1 MLCQL
6 SYIRHAEELL
16 FDCRRIVK
24 RFLYEKWSE
33 ELDSFLIEGGVP
45 LEGVVEI
52 SGSKNAALPIIMASI
67 AVDGEVS
74 FSNVPELRDI
84 HTTIRLLNI
93 LGRKAEFD
101 RSVVT
106 VKNGPLGMEA
116 PYELVKTM
124 RASVL
129 CLGPLLAR
137 LGEAKVSLPGGCAIG
152 ARPVDQHLSALER
165 MGAVFDLEN
174 GYIHGKCPGGLKGA
188 RIRFDFPT
196 VGGTEN
202 VLMAACLAKGET
214 VLENVA
220 REPEIVDLADFL
232 IRCGARIEG
241 QGTTVIRVQGVK
253 TLHGCSYS
261 IMPDRIEAGTFL
273 VAAAVT
279 GGKLCL
285 KNCPTDALSAVLDK
299 LRAAGMVIE
308 EHEDGLLACNGNAG
322 LKGVDI
328 STRPYPGFPTDMQA
342 QFMVLMCCA
351 QGSGIVE
358 ENIFENR
365 FMHVQELIRM
375 GADIHVRGSSAMV
388 RGGRKLMGA
397 PVMASDLRAGAA
409 LVLAG
414 LAAEGTTRVQRVYHI
429 DRGYEKLVDK
439 LTLAGARIR
448 RVKDT
453 DLEG

>member
-1 MLCQL
+1 M
-6 SYIRHAEELL
+6 
-16 FDCRRIVK
+16 
-24 RFLYEKWSE
+24 
-33 ELDSFLIEGGVP
+33 DSFLIEGGVP
-45 LEGVVEI
+45 LRGVIRI

-67 AVDGEVS
+67 AVDDRVTYT
-74 FSNVPELRDI
+74 NVPDLRDI

-93 LGRKAEFD
+93 LGREASLENG
-101 RSVVT
+101 SVT
-106 VKNGPLGMEA
+106 VKNGELGMEA
-116 PYELVKTM
+116 PYDLVKTM

-152 ARPVDQHLSALER
+152 ARPVDQHLSALEK
-165 MGAVFDLEN
+165 MGAVFDLES
-174 GYIHGKCPGGLKGA
+174 GYIHGRCPGGLKGA
-188 RIRFDFPT
+188 HIRFDFPT

-220 REPEIVDLADFL
+220 REPEIVDLANFL
-232 IRCGARIEG
+232 IRCGACIEG
-241 QGTTVIRVQGVK
+241 QGSTIIRVQGVER
-253 TLHGCSYS
+253 LHGCDYA

-273 VAAAVT
+273 VAAGLT
-279 GGKLCL
+279 GGELLL
-285 KNCPTDALSAVLDK
+285 KNCPVKDMSAVVDK
-299 LRAAGMVIE
+299 LRGAGMVIE
-308 EHEDGLLACNGNAG
+308 QTAEGVLARTGTAG
-322 LKGVDI
+322 LCCVDI

-351 QGSGIVE
+351 EGSGLVQ

-365 FMHVQELIRM
+365 FMHVQELVRM
-375 GADIHVRGSSAMV
+375 GADIHVTGSSAMV
-388 RGGRKLMGA
+388 RGGRRLTGA

-414 LAAEGTTRVQRVYHI
+414 LAAEGETRVQRIYHVE
-429 DRGYEKLVDK
+429 RGYEHLADK
-439 LTLAGARIR
+439 LSAVGARIR

-453 DLEG
+453 E